1 MLHHQP
7 LIWTLTHHEEQQT
20 NVHNLQT
27 TKHKKNKKEVKKK
40 NAAPPM
46 FMMHNRLQMAF
57 SASRIQRSKS
67 SIRASLPYIIRLG
80 LSHTTEFADT
90 GPGH

>member
-1 MLHHQP
+1 MIRTP
-7 LIWTLTHHEEQQT
+7 AHHEEQQT
-20 NVHNLQT
+20 NLHKLQT

-40 NAAPPM
+40 NAAPPI
-46 FMMHNRLQMAF
+46 FMIPNRLLLAF

-67 SIRASLPYIIRLG
+67 PIRASLPYNIRLG